1 MLSDNPHSGIYE
13 AKTARTL
20 DLNGGNPCCNQGGVL
35 ILQRRFNSVKCEIA
49 EKSPTLEA
57 AMGMGGNNAPIVL
70 AAIEGNGSR
79 PSHRGGGIN
88 DGKKMYTLNTTE
100 VHGVIYELPKD
111 NRSSDGK

>member
-1 MLSDNPHSGIYE
+1 MNESKCYGICSYASNAMLSDNPHSGIYE

-20 DLNGGNPCCNQGGVL
+20 DLNGGNPCCHQGGVL
-35 ILQRRFNSVKCEIA
+35 ILQK
-49 EKSPTLEA
+49 KPK
-57 AMGMGGNNAPIVL
+57 VL
-70 AAIEGNGSR
+70 AAIEGNGYR

>member
-1 MLSDNPHSGIYE
+1 MKRHRCFSLPSQNSKGMMSDKPTAGYE
-13 AKTARTL
+13 TETARTI
-20 DLNGGNPCCNQGGVL
+20 DVSGGNPSCYQGGV
-35 ILQRRFNSVKCEIA
+35 V
-49 EKSPTLEA
+49 
-57 AMGMGGNNAPIVL
+57 VL

-111 NRSSDGK
+111 NRPVDGK

>member
-1 MLSDNPHSGIYE
+1 MAG
-13 AKTARTL
+13 TL
-20 DLNGGNPCCNQGGVL
+20 AVTRGGVL

-79 PSHRGGGIN
+79 PSPEGGY
-88 DGKKMYTLNTTE
+88 K
-100 VHGVIYELPKD
+100 
-111 NRSSDGK
+111 